1 MSGSDFI
8 GIYAPN
14 ADKRLF
20 VKTYIDF
27 LENSFLTCEEQMVFI
42 ALKSFIDVTQ
52 CAGTCYKTRA
62 SIGQRAKLTEK
73 KVTQAVK
80 GLVKKGVL
88 KRIRQ
93 GLTKPNLYE
102 INDIPEMW
110 EANTPEEVRAA
121 AEETELQKA
130 LRLVK
135 AAGYEVKE
143 KELPVGDAT
152 GSQIIDSTDKNIYL
166 LHSDTITP
174 EAPAQDDKTPKNEKN
189 QGKTDIFEENDV
201 PEAGLKRFETAL
213 KAAEKKPAEAEAATD
228 PEGRGR
234 SGVSG
239 VTYSEDFIKECWEYD
254 RIEAPDTLKE
264 LAVHV
269 AYKAIN
275 TRARTIRIHSTDEN
289 RDLVI
294 SVITKL
300 DAGQVSFALQKY
312 EEAGRT
318 GKKIGSPDRYL
329 LTLLYDS
336 YTHGPLSDINEAN
349 RDGF

>member
-62 SIGQRAKLTEK
+62 SIGSRAKQTEK

-80 GLVKKGVL
+80 GLVRKGVL

-152 GSQIIDSTDKNIYL
+152 GSQVDSTHVNISH

-174 EAPAQDDKTPKNEKN
+174 EAPAQDDKTPKIEKN
-189 QGKTDIFEENDV
+189 QGKTDIFEENDA
-201 PEAGLKRFETAL
+201 PEARLNGFETAL

-228 PEGRGR
+228 PEGRDR
-234 SGVSG
+234 SG
-239 VTYSEDFIKECWEYD
+239 VTYSEEFIKECWEYD
-254 RIEAPDTLKE
+254 RIEAPDTLKD

-289 RDLVI
+289 KNLVI

-300 DAGQVSFALQKY
+300 DAGQVSFALQKF

-336 YTHGPLSDINEAN
+336 YTHGPLSDINQAN
-349 RDGF
+349 RDGY

>member
-27 LENSFLTCEEQMVFI
+27 LENNFLTCEEQMVFI

-62 SIGQRAKLTEK
+62 SIGSRAKLTEK

-80 GLVKKGVL
+80 GLVRKGVL

-93 GLTKPNLYE
+93 GLTKPNIYE
-102 INDIPEMW
+102 INDVPEMW
-110 EANTPEEVRAA
+110 KAETPEEVRAA

-135 AAGYEVKE
+135 AAGYEVKKE
-143 KELPVGDAT
+143 KGLPAAGTT
-152 GSQIIDSTDKNIYL
+152 GSQTQNNTQLNVPFLISDS
-166 LHSDTITP
+166 SMS
-174 EAPAQDDKTPKNEKN
+174 EAPAQDNKFTKVDKFEEKYTPEADLKGSETDL
-189 QGKTDIFEENDV
+189 KTDEK
-201 PEAGLKRFETAL
+201 GTADAD
-213 KAAEKKPAEAEAATD
+213 AAPD
-228 PEGRGR
+228 PNRPR
-234 SGVSG
+234 PSG
-239 VTYSEDFIKECWEYD
+239 VTYSEEIIKDFWEYD
-254 RIEAPDTLKE
+254 RIEAPETLKE
-264 LAVHV
+264 MAVHV

-275 TRARTIRIHSTDEN
+275 TRARTIRIHSKEEN
-289 RDLVI
+289 KDLVI
-294 SVITKL
+294 SVLTKL
-300 DAGQVSFALQKY
+300 DAGQVSFALHQF

-336 YTHGPLSDINEAN
+336 YTHKPLSDINEAN
-349 RDGF
+349 RDGY

>member
-152 GSQIIDSTDKNIYL
+152 GSQVDSTHVNISH

-174 EAPAQDDKTPKNEKN
+174 EAPAQDDKTPKIEKN
-189 QGKTDIFEENDV
+189 QGKTDIFEENDA
-201 PEAGLKRFETAL
+201 PEARLNGFETAL

-228 PEGRGR
+228 PEGRDR
-234 SGVSG
+234 SG
-239 VTYSEDFIKECWEYD
+239 VTYSEEFIKECWEYD
-254 RIEAPDTLKE
+254 RIEAPDTLKD

-289 RDLVI
+289 KNLVI

-300 DAGQVSFALQKY
+300 DAGQVSFALQKF

-336 YTHGPLSDINEAN
+336 YTHGPLSDINQAN
-349 RDGF
+349 RDGY

>member
-1 MSGSDFI
+1 MSGNNII

-14 ADKRLF
+14 AEKRLF

-27 LENSFLTCEEQMVFI
+27 LENGFLTCEEQMVFI

-62 SIGQRAKLTEK
+62 SIGQRAKLSEK

-121 AEETELQKA
+121 AEETELEKA

-135 AAGYEVKE
+135 AAGYEVKKE
-143 KELPVGDAT
+143 KGLPAAGTT
-152 GSQIIDSTDKNIYL
+152 GSQTQNNTQLNVPFLISDS
-166 LHSDTITP
+166 SMS
-174 EAPAQDDKTPKNEKN
+174 EAPAQDNKFTKVDKFEEKYTPEADLKGSETDL
-189 QGKTDIFEENDV
+189 KTDEK
-201 PEAGLKRFETAL
+201 GTADAD
-213 KAAEKKPAEAEAATD
+213 AAPD
-228 PEGRGR
+228 PDRPR
-234 SGVSG
+234 PSG
-239 VTYSEDFIKECWEYD
+239 VTYSEEIIKDFWEYD
-254 RIEAPDTLKE
+254 RIEAPETLKE
-264 LAVHV
+264 MAVHV

-275 TRARTIRIHSTDEN
+275 TRARTIRINSKEEN
-289 RDLVI
+289 KDLVI
-294 SVITKL
+294 SVLTKL
-300 DAGQVSFALQKY
+300 DAGQVSFALHQY

-318 GKKIGSPDRYL
+318 GKKIGSPERYL

-336 YTHGPLSDINEAN
+336 YTHKPLSDIHEAN
-349 RDGF
+349 RDGY

>member
-1 MSGSDFI
+1 MSGSNII

-14 ADKRLF
+14 AEKRLF

-27 LENSFLTCEEQMVFI
+27 LENGFLTCEEQMVFI

-62 SIGQRAKLTEK
+62 SIGSRAKLTEK

-80 GLVKKGVL
+80 GLVRKGVL

-135 AAGYEVKE
+135 AAGYEVKKE
-143 KELPVGDAT
+143 KGLPAVPAT
-152 GSQIIDSTDKNIYL
+152 GSQTQDNTKLDVSSLISDS
-166 LHSDTITP
+166 SMS
-174 EAPAQDDKTPKNEKN
+174 EAPAQDSNFTKSEPN
-189 QGKTDIFEENDV
+189 QGKVDKSEEKYAL
-201 PEAGLKRFETAL
+201 EAGLKGSETDL
-213 KAAEKKPAEAEAATD
+213 KTDEKGTADADAAPD
-228 PEGRGR
+228 PDRPR
-234 SGVSG
+234 PSG
-239 VTYSEDFIKECWEYD
+239 VTYSEEIIKDFWEYD
-254 RIEAPDTLKE
+254 RIEAPETLKE
-264 LAVHV
+264 MAVHV

-275 TRARTIRIHSTDEN
+275 TRARTIRIHSKEEN
-289 RDLVI
+289 KDLVI
-294 SVITKL
+294 SVLTKL
-300 DAGQVSFALQKY
+300 DAGQVSFALHQF

-336 YTHGPLSDINEAN
+336 YTHKPLSDINEAN
-349 RDGF
+349 RDGY

>member
-14 ADKRLF
+14 AEKRLF

-27 LENSFLTCEEQMVFI
+27 LENGFLTCEEQMVFI

-135 AAGYEVKE
+135 AAGYEVKKE
-143 KELPVGDAT
+143 KGLPAVPAT
-152 GSQIIDSTDKNIYL
+152 GSQTQDNTKLDVSSLISDS
-166 LHSDTITP
+166 SMS
-174 EAPAQDDKTPKNEKN
+174 EAPAQDNKFTKVDKFEEKYTTEADLK
-189 QGKTDIFEENDV
+189 GSETDLKTDEK
-201 PEAGLKRFETAL
+201 GTADAD
-213 KAAEKKPAEAEAATD
+213 AAPD
-228 PEGRGR
+228 PNRPR
-234 SGVSG
+234 PSG
-239 VTYSEDFIKECWEYD
+239 VTYSEEIIKDFWEYD
-254 RIEAPDTLKE
+254 RIEAPETLKE
-264 LAVHV
+264 MAVHV

-275 TRARTIRIHSTDEN
+275 TRARTIRIHSKEEN
-289 RDLVI
+289 KDLVI
-294 SVITKL
+294 SVLTKL
-300 DAGQVSFALQKY
+300 DAGQVSFALHQF

-349 RDGF
+349 RDGY

>member
-1 MSGSDFI
+1 MSGSNII

-14 ADKRLF
+14 AEKRLF

-27 LENSFLTCEEQMVFI
+27 LENGFLTCEEQMVFI

-62 SIGQRAKLTEK
+62 SIGSRAKLTEK

-80 GLVKKGVL
+80 GLVRKGVL

-93 GLTKPNLYE
+93 GLTKPNIYE
-102 INDIPEMW
+102 INDVPEMW
-110 EANTPEEVRAA
+110 KAETPEEVRAA
-121 AEETELQKA
+121 AEETELEKA

-135 AAGYEVKE
+135 AAGYEVKKE
-143 KELPVGDAT
+143 KGLPAAGTT
-152 GSQIIDSTDKNIYL
+152 GSQTQNNTQLNVPFLISDS
-166 LHSDTITP
+166 SMS
-174 EAPAQDDKTPKNEKN
+174 EAPAQDNKFTKVDKFEEKYTTEADLK
-189 QGKTDIFEENDV
+189 GSETDLKTDEK
-201 PEAGLKRFETAL
+201 GTADAD
-213 KAAEKKPAEAEAATD
+213 AAPD
-228 PEGRGR
+228 PNRPR
-234 SGVSG
+234 PSG
-239 VTYSEDFIKECWEYD
+239 VTYSEEIIKDFWEYD
-254 RIEAPDTLKE
+254 RIEAPETLKE

-275 TRARTIRIHSTDEN
+275 TRARTIRIHSKEEN
-289 RDLVI
+289 KDLVI
-294 SVITKL
+294 SVLTKL
-300 DAGQVSFALQKY
+300 DAGQVSFALHQF

-336 YTHGPLSDINEAN
+336 YTHKPLSDINEAN
-349 RDGF
+349 RDGY